1 MPPIFDVSEL
11 MRLLDSLCYITG
23 NHSDVC
29 YEGESFVR
37 IALM

>member
-23 NHSDVC
+23 NHSDC
-29 YEGESFVR
+29 
-37 IALM
+37 LL